1 MYSEAM
7 KQRLDKLDTAFL
19 FVISVIGLMITIIQG
34 YSNGILGI
42 IVAFPILVLGMPL
55 PFYIGYVRAAISL
68 PQTEEAVF
76 ERLRGWGYLIFGVGA
91 YMSLIAPTLPSLL
104 PYGILLYFGIL
115 LISALFAG
123 FMQSWFM
130 KAFEVGRDPIHQ
142 ISYFGSIASA
152 AFFAIAFGFSISS
165 YVHWTPL
172 VSPSYFSII
181 LDVYIVA
188 AAVIVG
194 IIFEKT
200 SRMIT
205 SDRIPL
211 SEKQIKGVVQGS
223 FIGRAIVG
231 IWIVFGHIIGAC
243 RRASVLWIVGIF
255 IAFPAAFIQ
264 ESPSVAYLS
273 SLTWLTVPVSI
284 TCLVTSFLLII
295 TGAIYFMKTPKL
307 SDKILDI

>member
-1 MYSEAM
+1 MYSDATKE
-7 KQRLDKLDTAFL
+7 RLDKLDNAFL
-19 FVISVIGLMITIIQG
+19 FVISVVGLMITIIQG

-55 PFYIGYVRAAISL
+55 PFYIGYIRAAISL

-91 YMSLIAPTLPSLL
+91 YMSIISPTLPSLL

-123 FMQSWFM
+123 YMQSWFM
-130 KAFEVGRDPIHQ
+130 KAFEVGRAPVHQ
-142 ISYFGSIASA
+142 ISYVASIASA
-152 AFFAIAFGFSISS
+152 ASFAIAFGFTVAS

-188 AAVIVG
+188 AAFMVG
-194 IIFEKT
+194 IMFEKT

-205 SDRIPL
+205 SDKIPL
-211 SEKQIKGVVQGS
+211 SEKQIKGVVEGS

-243 RRASVLWIVGIF
+243 RRASILWIVGIF
-255 IAFPAAFIQ
+255 LAFPATFIQ
-264 ESPSVAYLS
+264 ESPSAPYLS
-273 SLTWLTVPVSI
+273 SLTWLTAPVSI
-284 TCLVTSFLLII
+284 TFLVASFLLII
-295 TGAIYFMKTPKL
+295 TGTIYFMKTPKL
-307 SDKILDI
+307 SNKILEI